1 MKKFF
6 YLMTAVAM
14 MSLNACAGGNEQ
26 NKTDMQQNENSGKV
40 LVAYFSASGVTEG
53 VAKTLAEVTGGD
65 LYKIQPK
72 QPYTDADLD
81 WRDSTSRSSVEM
93 KNLSSRPAIV
103 GKVDNIE
110 QYDTV
115 YVGFPVWWYT
125 APTIIN
131 TFIETYGFKGKTVI
145 PFATSGS
152 STIDNAC
159 ADLKAAYPEVNIK
172 DGKLLNGATAETI
185 AAWVKEIK

>member
-1 MKKFF
+1 MKKIFF
-6 YLMTAVAM
+6 AIAAM
-14 MSLNACAGGNEQ
+14 LVVLASCGQ
-26 NKTDMQQNENSGKV
+26 NSGKKKGAGNPDEV
-40 LVAYFSASGVTEG
+40 KTLVAYFSATGTTENIAKK
-53 VAKTLAEVTGGD
+53 VAEATGGD
-65 LYKIQPK
+65 LYEIKPEAE
-72 QPYTDADLD
+72 YTAEDLD
-81 WRDSTSRSSVEM
+81 WTQPDSRSSVEM
-93 KNLSSRPAIV
+93 KDRSSRPAIV
-103 GKVDNIE
+103 KDLEDAGK
-110 QYDTV
+110 YDVV
-115 YVGFPVWWYT
+115 YIGFPIWWYT